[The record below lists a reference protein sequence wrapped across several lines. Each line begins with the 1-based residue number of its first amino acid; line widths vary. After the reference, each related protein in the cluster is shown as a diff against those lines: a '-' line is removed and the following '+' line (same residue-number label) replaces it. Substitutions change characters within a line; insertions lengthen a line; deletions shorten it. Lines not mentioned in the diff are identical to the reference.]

1 MSVRFPLLVHRK
13 NRKNQKRY
21 KRKGFIKMAIVWNE
35 EFMGKLLKA
44 VEDTAFVD
52 QLKAVKDEAALVE
65 AFKGKGFDLNAED
78 IKQMMKTID
87 NMAHQTGEIPDEIAE
102 QAAGGASGASI
113 LKMAHTFFSVAG
125 TVLATVGDALG
136 YRKDDKWIDK

>member
-1 MSVRFPLLVHRK
+1 
-13 NRKNQKRY
+13 
-21 KRKGFIKMAIVWNE
+21 MAIVWNE

-44 VEDTAFVD
+44 VEDEAFVD

-78 IKQMMKTID
+78 LKQMMKTID

-102 QAAGGASGASI
+102 QAAGGASAGSMF
-113 LKMAHTFFSVAG
+113 KMAHTFFGVVG
-125 TVLATVGDALG
+125 GVLEAIGDALG
-136 YRKDDKWIDK
+136 YRKNKEWVV